1 LGTSYFVLVNIL
13 VIGSGGREHALS
25 WKLSQ
30 SSKVETVFT
39 APGNGGTENNIPIDV
54 NDLDGL
60 AEFAQ
65 KNNCFTV
72 VGPEDPLAAGIVD
85 KFNELDLKV
94 FGPSQAAAQLE
105 SSKIWAK
112 NFMKRNNIPTARF
125 EIFDDPQ
132 KAEEHV
138 KSIDYN
144 VVVKA
149 DGLAAGKGVIVC
161 NSDDEAIS
169 AIQTIL
175 VKKTFGDAGNKIIIE
190 ERIDGIEASYIALSD
205 GNIALPMA
213 SSQDHKRIFDDDKG
227 PNTGGMGAYSP
238 TPIVTDILAKK
249 IQEEVI
255 EKTIHAMKNE
265 GISFKG
271 FLYAGIMIK
280 DDVPYVLEYNVRM
293 GDPECQPI
301 TMRMNFDLYD
311 YFVASVD
318 GTLSSMPSLSW
329 KDQFAVCVVLASN
342 GYPGSY
348 PTNDEITGFDSISND
363 TNVFHAG
370 TKKSDGKIFSNGGRV
385 LGVTSLGD
393 SLASAISSAYS
404 AIEKIVWSS
413 KYCRKDIGKKGL
425 SYFWVW
431 NILSSV
437 IIQFMFMSCSDFG
450 IFLIICFSNTSEIVI
465 VSFFAKNLS

>member
-1 LGTSYFVLVNIL
+1 LVNVL

-39 APGNGGTENNIPIDV
+39 APGNGGTENNIPLDV

-60 AEFAQ
+60 SEFAQ

-85 KFNELDLKV
+85 KFNQLNLKV
-94 FGPSQAAAQLE
+94 FGPSKEAAQLE

-132 KAEEHV
+132 KAEKYVE
-138 KSIDYN
+138 SLDYN

-161 NSDDEAIS
+161 NSTDEAIS

-205 GNIALPMA
+205 GNVALPMA
-213 SSQDHKRIFDDDKG
+213 SSQDHKRVFDDDKG

-238 TPIVTDILAKK
+238 TPVITDVLAKK
-249 IQEEVI
+249 IQEDVI

-265 GISFKG
+265 GIPFTG
-271 FLYAGIMIK
+271 FLYAGIMLK
-280 DDVPYVLEYNVRM
+280 DGTPYVLEYNVRM

-318 GTLSSMPSLSW
+318 GTLSSMPLLSW
-329 KDQFAVCVVLASN
+329 KDQYAVCVVLASD

-348 PTNDEITGFDSISND
+348 STNDEITGFDSVSND
-363 TNVFHAG
+363 THVFHAG
-370 TKKSDGKIFSNGGRV
+370 TKKSDGKILSNGGRV

-393 SLASAISSAYS
+393 SLESAISNVYS
-404 AIEKIVWSS
+404 DTEKIIWSK
-413 KYCRKDIGKKGL
+413 KYHRNDIGKKGL
-425 SYFWVW
+425 SYF
-431 NILSSV
+431 
-437 IIQFMFMSCSDFG
+437 
-450 IFLIICFSNTSEIVI
+450 
-465 VSFFAKNLS
+465 

>member
-1 LGTSYFVLVNIL
+1 MVNVL

-30 SSKVETVFT
+30 SSKVETVYT
-39 APGNGGTENNIPIDV
+39 APGNGGTKNNIPLDV
-54 NDLDGL
+54 NDLDAL

-85 KFNELDLKV
+85 KFNKLNLKV

-138 KSIDYN
+138 KSIDYD

-161 NSDDEAIS
+161 NSSDEAIS

-205 GNIALPMA
+205 GNVALPMA

-238 TPIVTDILAKK
+238 TPIVTTDLAKK

-265 GISFKG
+265 GIFFKG

-280 DDVPYVLEYNVRM
+280 DDKPYVLEYNVRM

-318 GTLSSMPSLSW
+318 GTLSSLPSLSW
-329 KDQFAVCVVLASN
+329 KDQFAVCVVLASD

-348 PTNDEITGFDSISND
+348 STNDEITGFDSIPNN

-370 TKKSDGKIFSNGGRV
+370 TKKSDGKILSNGGRV

-393 SLASAISSAYS
+393 SLESAIDNAYL
-404 AIEKIVWSS
+404 AIEKISWSN
-413 KYCRKDIGKKGL
+413 KFCRTDIGKKGL
-425 SYFWVW
+425 SYF
-431 NILSSV
+431 
-437 IIQFMFMSCSDFG
+437 
-450 IFLIICFSNTSEIVI
+450 
-465 VSFFAKNLS
+465 

>member
-1 LGTSYFVLVNIL
+1 VCGIIKINRFSENWIILLGNLYLLLVNVL

-39 APGNGGTENNIPIDV
+39 APGNGGTENNVLIDV

-85 KFNELDLKV
+85 KFNKLNLKV

-125 EIFDDPQ
+125 EIFDDAQ
-132 KAEEHV
+132 KAIEYL

-161 NSDDEAIS
+161 NSTDEAIS

-205 GNIALPMA
+205 GNVALPMA

-238 TPIVTDILAKK
+238 TPIVTDALAKK

-255 EKTIHAMKNE
+255 EKTIHAMNHE

-280 DDVPYVLEYNVRM
+280 DGKPYVLEYNVRM

-311 YFVASVD
+311 YFIASVD
-318 GTLSSMPSLSW
+318 GTLSSMPLLSW
-329 KDQFAVCVVLASN
+329 KDQFSVCVVLASN

-348 PTNDEITGFDSISND
+348 STNDEITGFDSIPNG

-370 TKKSDGKIFSNGGRV
+370 TKKSDEKILSNGGRV

-393 SLASAISSAYS
+393 SLESAINNAYL
-404 AIEKIVWSS
+404 AIEKINWSN
-413 KYCRKDIGKKGL
+413 KFCRTDIGKKGL
-425 SYFWVW
+425 SYF
-431 NILSSV
+431 
-437 IIQFMFMSCSDFG
+437 
-450 IFLIICFSNTSEIVI
+450 
-465 VSFFAKNLS
+465 